1 MKRKTKVVF
10 GLFVSFVFI
19 FLALMYVKYLHTEN
33 EKHTKVEKEAYD
45 LGEYAIKVLD
55 SYLDGYSTKEE
66 TKEKLEDLRISF
78 IAKSGTDYILLSSDV
93 LQARFYLID
102 NDISGIKQ
110 IRKDIAKRIGY
121 KK

>member
-1 MKRKTKVVF
+1 MKKWKQLIVIV
-10 GLFVSFVFI
+10 LVSFAFV
-19 FLALMYVKYLHTEN
+19 FLAIWYVSYLHSQD

-78 IAKSGTDYILLSSDV
+78 IAKSGTDYTLLSSDV

-102 NDISGIKQ
+102 NDISGIKE
-110 IRKDIAKRIGY
+110 IRKEIAKRIGY